1 MSHKDKKATTE
12 KRGFDAVTMRI
23 ILVVVLIAI
32 LLLMGGGFYLAYT
45 SLEKTAKE
53 VSEVQTQAQTSDAKL
68 QNLALLEK
76 QLKEN
81 SVAVDRAKQI
91 VADSQSYQY
100 QNQIINDLTYYA
112 NQAHISITSFTFQD
126 STATASSSSSSSTSS
141 SSTSADSATPPAS
154 TTNGVKSTQVSIQLG
169 GNVAY
174 QDFLHFLYLIEQNL
188 TRMQVADVTM
198 SKGDDPN
205 TVSAQSLNIEVYI
218 R

>member
-1 MSHKDKKATTE
+1 MSHKDKKTTTE
-12 KRGFDAVTMRI
+12 KRVFDAVTMRI

-126 STATASSSSSSSTSS
+126 STATASSSSSSTSS
-141 SSTSADSATPPAS
+141 SSTSSTNSTLPAS
-154 TTNGVKSTQVSIQLG
+154 TVNGVKSTQVAIQLG